1 MTSELRRPA
10 TGRRDVCPEP
20 DGQPEVTT
28 PSGDSSPKMTV
39 ADSPAQLVR
48 LTSPRHHTFRAAPR
62 TEQVERKKLGRPPL
76 PRLRVRDLTLQ
87 I

>member
-28 PSGDSSPKMTV
+28 YCVEKHLNV
-39 ADSPAQLVR
+39 LR
-48 LTSPRHHTFRAAPR
+48 L
-62 TEQVERKKLGRPPL
+62 
-76 PRLRVRDLTLQ
+76 LRSQDEACRETATA
-87 I
+87 